1 MRLRNV
7 TPKSLFARMLAI
19 ILIPIILVQIISVFI
34 FYERHWESVSRHM
47 SSNLANDLGFL
58 MDELG
63 PRPSKDQRALYNARQ
78 ILMSNSY
85 GVDNAI
91 SKVPAKFEELSNKF
105 WRKILEIDF
114 ADAINY

>member
-58 MDELG
+58 IGPILNAGGRLG
-63 PRPSKDQRALYNARQ
+63 KSDYATE
-78 ILMSNSY
+78 LMSTS
-85 GVDNAI
+85 
-91 SKVPAKFEELSNKF
+91 SQKT
-105 WRKILEIDF
+105 IDDKTIKLVALNQF
-114 ADAINY
+114 QRGA